1 MLVGAAGISA
11 VKTVKDPSFFGIR
24 YAGAVVLHGQ
34 GDFFPTV
41 CQAQFHGGA
50 RGGVV
55 KRIVEQDCQQLL
67 YTVRVRLYGRNA
79 VLRQGQ
85 CTVVVSGLPVMFPCL
100 GASGKLDIFS
110 QHLF

>member
-11 VKTVKDPSFFGIR
+11 VKRSKTRAFFGIR

-50 RGGVV
+50 CGVWSNALLS
-55 KRIVEQDCQQLL
+55 RIASSCF

-85 CTVVVSGLPVMFPCL
+85 T
-100 GASGKLDIFS
+100 
-110 QHLF
+110 

>member
-1 MLVGAAGISA
+1 MLVGAAGINA

-85 CTVVVSGLPVMFPCL
+85 T
-100 GASGKLDIFS
+100 
-110 QHLF
+110 

>member
-11 VKTVKDPSFFGIR
+11 VKTVKDRAFSASGMPGP
-24 YAGAVVLHGQ
+24 VVLHGQ

-85 CTVVVSGLPVMFPCL
+85 T
-100 GASGKLDIFS
+100 
-110 QHLF
+110 